1 MIKQLQPIL
10 LNILL
15 KNSLLF
21 NKAVIYFYFQSTHD
35 YTDLVRI
42 VMSKPH

>member
-1 MIKQLQPIL
+1 MIKQLL
-10 LNILL
+10 DL

-21 NKAVIYFYFQSTHD
+21 DKAVIDFTFQSTHD
-35 YTDLVRI
+35 YTGLGFDQFRI